1 MKKRFQSAASASEQ
15 GFMNAFRKIVIAE
28 FVVKG
33 YIVEY
38 MLEESTFEE
47 RDKRNRLISIGDG
60 LTVHENHEAP
70 QPSGRIGCTCCSSSV
85 LSYAHGDVR
94 PNWKDW
100 SVSAPCAS
108 VNCQY
113 PYLLVYA
120 VAPSFKTSIL
130 PSEEKSSSI
139 YQASVAIDSTSLS
152 NKRSREEM
160 RRQSGQPV
168 SFATYS
174 DISVGD
180 IATFKQGWTV

>member
-1 MKKRFQSAASASEQ
+1 
-15 GFMNAFRKIVIAE
+15 MNAFRKTVIAE

-38 MLEESTFEE
+38 LLEESSFHDGD
-47 RDKRNRLISIGDG
+47 RRARLVNIGDG
-60 LTVHENHEAP
+60 LTVREDHGAP
-70 QPSGRIGCTCCSSSV
+70 PPPDNGCCTCSSSSA
-85 LSYAHGDVR
+85 LSYTHKDVR

-100 SVSAPCAS
+100 SIRAPCAS
-108 VNCQY
+108 AQCQY

-120 VAPSFKTSIL
+120 VASSFKTPLL
-130 PSEEKSSSI
+130 PAEEKNSGL
-139 YQASVAIDSTSLS
+139 YQASVAIDSTSAS

-180 IATFKQGWTV
+180 IATFKLGWIV